1 MGRYC
6 GKGLCFF
13 PEGIRSSTGVVG
25 KFKKGF
31 GILAKETK
39 ALLVPVAIEG
49 AHEAWASTEKYP
61 KRHPIRVRYG
71 KPLLIEDL
79 EKEGLSMGS
88 KDPYDA
94 ICVAARRALISL
106 KAEVGDLGT

>member
-1 MGRYC
+1 M
-6 GKGLCFF
+6 
-13 PEGIRSSTGVVG
+13 
-25 KFKKGF
+25 
-31 GILAKETK
+31 LAKETK

-49 AHEAWASTEKYP
+49 AHDAWASTEKYP

-79 EKEGLSMGS
+79 EKEGLNMGS

-94 ICVAARRALISL
+94 ICVAARRALVLL
-106 KAEVGDLGT
+106 KACLPAGRDKK